1 MGDALTALLLA
12 EIAILFAGFAYA
24 AVADWRTR
32 EVTDRLWQVMG
43 GLGLVLGAVGLLPSG
58 LLGVTLWV
66 VVGALT
72 LQHMFPWSLHGRLA
86 GYDDFFELAAYLVVI
101 ALVIGAAFE
110 YGVGPVGA
118 VPYVVIAWLASVRF
132 ARGLFEAGL
141 LFGGAD
147 AKAVMIAGVL
157 VPVLASPLVGAT
169 SASGP
174 LLRYLPLPVNLV
186 MNAALLSAAIP
197 LGLALRNAARRES
210 HGLGTFTGYSIA
222 VRDLP
227 HRFVWVRNPMSGEA
241 RAEEDAIETSEQ
253 DRQRRERIA
262 RELSNRGVARI
273 WVTPQIPY
281 LVVLTCGA
289 VAAVL
294 AGNLVLDLITLV

>member
-1 MGDALTALLLA
+1 MGDAFPDILLV
-12 EIAILFAGFAYA
+12 EIAVLIAGFAYA

-43 GLGLVLGAVGLLPSG
+43 GAGLVLGAIALAPAGPLGVGL
-58 LLGVTLWV
+58 WV
-66 VVGALT
+66 LVGALT
-72 LQHMFPWSLHGRLA
+72 LQHMFAWTLRGRLE
-86 GYDDFFELAAYLVVI
+86 GYDDLVELAAYLVVI
-101 ALVIGAAFE
+101 AVVLASAVH
-110 YGVGPVGA
+110 YGVGSDGA
-118 VPYVVIAWLASVRF
+118 VPFAVIALLASVLF

-157 VPVLASPLVGAT
+157 VPVLASPLVAAT
-169 SASGP
+169 SASRP
-174 LLRYLPLPVNLV
+174 LLAYLPLPVNLV

-197 LGLALRNAARRES
+197 LGLAVRNVVRREH
-210 HGLGTFTGYSIA
+210 HGLGTFTGYTIPVSE
-222 VRDLP
+222 LP
-227 HRFVWVRNPMSGEA
+227 HRFVWVRNPMSREA
-241 RAEEDAIETSEQ
+241 RAEEDAIETSEE
-253 DRQRRERIA
+253 DRQRRERVA
-262 RELSNRGVARI
+262 HELASRGVERI

>member
-1 MGDALTALLLA
+1 MGDALTTLVLA
-12 EIAILFAGFAYA
+12 EIGILLAGFAYA

-43 GLGLVLGAVGLLPSG
+43 GLGLVLGVIALFPGGP
-58 LLGVTLWV
+58 LGVTLWV
-66 VVGALT
+66 LVVALT

-86 GYDDFFELAAYLVVI
+86 GYDDLLELGAYLVVI
-101 ALVIGAAFE
+101 ALVLAAAIH

-118 VPYVVIAWLASVRF
+118 VPYPVIALLGSVLF

-157 VPVLASPLVGAT
+157 VPVLASPIVGAT
-169 SASGP
+169 SASRP
-174 LLRYLPLPVNLV
+174 LLAYLPLPVNLV

-197 LGLALRNAARRES
+197 LGLALRNVARREF

-222 VRDLP
+222 VRELP
-227 HRFVWVRNPMSGEA
+227 HRFVWVRNPMSREA
-241 RAEEDAIETSEQ
+241 RAEEEAIETSDQ
-253 DRQRRERIA
+253 DRERRERIA
-262 RELSNRGVARI
+262 QELSDRGVARI

-294 AGNLVLDLITLV
+294 AGNLVLDLITLA